1 MNVYE
6 LWETEPRF
14 ALVATLAVKSDVQSV
29 VISPASK
36 FLSVSC
42 VDGCVEVYSIP
53 DRPLPPHIDNVDSSV
68 VGKMEPVA
76 EEQELAEV
84 EEGEEGNVI
93 VIAAEVVLTK

>member
-1 MNVYE
+1 MN
-6 LWETEPRF
+6 ETEPRF
-14 ALVATLAVKSDVQSV
+14 TLVATLAVKSDVHSV

-36 FLSVSC
+36 YLSVSC
-42 VDGCVEVYSIP
+42 VDGCVEAYSIP

-84 EEGEEGNVI
+84 EKEKKVMSCPLDIPEKRLLLNG
-93 VIAAEVVLTK
+93 